1 MSTLKTATISAARF
15 LRGPATR
22 PSAGVLVVLALLAA
36 VMAVLSPT
44 FLTVDNWLNIANQMS
59 VVLLLA
65 LGMTVVL
72 IVRGIDLSV
81 GSVMALSAGVVA
93 YVLGAGYTLETG
105 IVAALVCGSLLGL
118 VNGLLITWLGLP
130 DFIATLAMLGIA
142 RGLLFL
148 WTDGIPFLG
157 YMTPRFYEI
166 AGLEHP
172 FGDLTVPMM
181 ISILAV
187 LAIAAVLRL
196 TPFGRHAYGVGSNP
210 DGARLSGVHVARVR
224 VIAYVLSGT
233 MAAVAG
239 VILAGRTTTVAPTMG
254 IGFEVQAIAAA
265 VIGGAA
271 LTGGRG
277 RALGALLGTTVLI
290 ATTNAINIAGVSSA
304 WQSVVTGSMLLL
316 AVLLDRLGVF
326 VREHTKDLAAP
337 ATARTQASSGEQ
349 SEERVPAQV

>member
-1 MSTLKTATISAARF
+1 MPTVHTATVKAARL

-22 PSAGVLVVLALLAA
+22 PSAGVVVLLVLLAS
-36 VMAVLSPT
+36 VMGLLSPS
-44 FLTVDNWLNIANQMS
+44 FLTPDNWLNIANQMS
-59 VVLLLA
+59 VLLLLT
-65 LGMTVVL
+65 LGMTLVL

-93 YVLGAGYTLETG
+93 WVLGAGYTLETG
-105 IVAALVCGSLLGL
+105 ILAALVCGALLGL
-118 VNGLLITWLGLP
+118 ANGLLITRLGLP
-130 DFIATLAMLGIA
+130 DFVATLAMLGIA

-157 YMTPRFYEI
+157 YMTPRFYQI
-166 AGLEHP
+166 GGLERP
-172 FGDLTVPMM
+172 FGLLTVPMA
-181 ISILAV
+181 ISVIAV
-187 LAIAAVLRL
+187 LTIAAVLRL

-210 DGARLSGVHVARVR
+210 DGARLSGVQVDRVR
-224 VIAYVLSGT
+224 VTAYVISGLL
-233 MAAVAG
+233 AGVAG

-277 RALGALLGTTVLI
+277 RALGALLGTTVLV
-290 ATTNAINIAGVSSA
+290 ATTNAINLSGVTSA

-316 AVLLDRLGVF
+316 AVLLDRLGIF
-326 VREHTKDLAAP
+326 IRDRTKDLPTP
-337 ATARTQASSGEQ
+337 ARPPT
-349 SEERVPAQV
+349 EERVPAPV

>member
-1 MSTLKTATISAARF
+1 MKGTKMSTLTAATNEIARV

-22 PSAGVLVVLALLAA
+22 PSAGVMVLLVLLAA
-36 VMAVLSPT
+36 VMAVLSPS
-44 FLTVDNWLNIANQMS
+44 FLTLDNWLNIANQMS
-59 VVLLLA
+59 VILLLS

-93 YVLGAGYTLETG
+93 WVLNAGYTLETG
-105 IVAALVCGSLLGL
+105 IVAATLCGAALGL
-118 VNGLLITWLGLP
+118 INGLLITRLGLP

-148 WTDGIPFLG
+148 WTDGLPFLG

-166 AGLEHP
+166 GGLQRP
-172 FGDLTVPMM
+172 FGFLTVPMAV
-181 ISILAV
+181 SIIAV
-187 LAIAAVLRL
+187 LTMAAVLRL

-210 DGARLSGVHVARVR
+210 DGARLSGVRVDRVR
-224 VIAYVLSGT
+224 VIAYVVSGLL
-233 MAAVAG
+233 AGVAG

-277 RALGALLGTTVLI
+277 RAIGAVLGTTVLI
-290 ATTNAINIAGVSSA
+290 ATTNAINLSGVSSA

-316 AVLLDRLGVF
+316 AVLLDRLGAV
-326 VREHTKDLAAP
+326 VRERSKALSVTPGAP
-337 ATARTQASSGEQ
+337 AD
-349 SEERVPAQV
+349 VPTPVHA

>member
-1 MSTLKTATISAARF
+1 MSSLHMAGGKGARLF
-15 LRGPATR
+15 RGQASR
-22 PSAGVLVVLALLAA
+22 PSAAVVILIIALSA
-36 VMAVLSPT
+36 VMGLLSPS
-44 FLTVDNWLNIANQMS
+44 FLTLDNWLNIANQMS

-93 YVLGAGYTLETG
+93 WVLGAGYRLETA
-105 IVAALVCGSLLGL
+105 IVAAVVCGALLGL
-118 VNGLLITWLGLP
+118 ANGLLITKVGLP

-166 AGLEHP
+166 GGLERP
-172 FGDLTVPMM
+172 FGFFTVPMV
-181 ISILAV
+181 ISVLAV
-187 LAIAAVLRL
+187 LSIAIVLRL
-196 TPFGRHAYGVGSNP
+196 TSFGLHAYGVGSNP
-210 DGARLSGVHVARVR
+210 DGARLSGVRVDRVR
-224 VIAYVLSGT
+224 VIAYVVSGLL
-233 MAAVAG
+233 AGVAG

-277 RALGALLGTTVLI
+277 RALGALLGATVLV
-290 ATTNAINIAGVSSA
+290 ATTNAINLSGVTSA

-316 AVLLDRLGVF
+316 AVLLDRLGALI
-326 VREHTKDLAAP
+326 RDRTKELPNPASPAP
-337 ATARTQASSGEQ
+337 A
-349 SEERVPAQV
+349 RVSAPV